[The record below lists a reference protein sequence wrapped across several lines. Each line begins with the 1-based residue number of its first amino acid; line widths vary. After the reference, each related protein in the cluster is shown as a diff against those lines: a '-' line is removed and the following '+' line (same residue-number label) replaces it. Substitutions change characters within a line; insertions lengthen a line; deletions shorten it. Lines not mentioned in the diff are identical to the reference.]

1 MERSAEIE
9 KLAGALAK
17 AQLAFN
23 KVARD
28 KTARVRTKTGG
39 EYSYDFAD
47 LESVL
52 DGVRQGL
59 SENELSVTFD
69 CETRFEPTLRVVV
82 IATLWHAS
90 GQWLQSSPLTIPC
103 SLDMATPQAIGSA
116 CTYGRRYQIQALLG
130 ISTDRDEDGTLAGGN
145 VAEVSPRGK
154 GQKTGGSP
162 PKTVTQQKWP
172 TPPAAA
178 PSQDESPGVSP
189 HLVAFA
195 KLFPWPAEVR
205 WKNVELLVKAA
216 GSTMRECA
224 ENDRIAL
231 NVANALTSRLS
242 QLTQSHGGDFSAAAT
257 AILDDARRVAAE
269 QGFETGPS
277 KATAGVAPAPSR
289 PEQPPAKPPAGSK
302 SPPWQAWRSAP
313 LIGWL
318 EQRVPQDRDKKT
330 RAVKAL
336 LRPWDLGPAD
346 FQSMSAE
353 QANTILGSLTET
365 VNRLVSEGVDEQQAI
380 ETMVRAGEQVQ

>member
-1 MERSAEIE
+1 MQRSAEIE
-9 KLAGALAK
+9 KLAAALSK
-17 AQLAFN
+17 AQLAFR

-69 CETRFEPTLRVVV
+69 CETQFEPTLRVSVH
-82 IATLWHAS
+82 ATLWHAS
-90 GQWLQSSPLTIPC
+90 GQWMQSSALTIPC

-154 GQKTGGSP
+154 PQKPAASPAKTSPPQKTATSAQAE
-162 PKTVTQQKWP
+162 TP
-172 TPPAAA
+172 T
-178 PSQDESPGVSP
+178 VSP
-189 HLVAFA
+189 HLVAFS
-195 KLFPWPAEVR
+195 KLFAWPVDVR
-205 WKNVELLVKAA
+205 WKNVETLVRAA
-216 GSTMRECA
+216 GSTMAECL
-224 ENDRIAL
+224 ENDQAAQ
-231 NVANALTSRLS
+231 NVANALTTRLS
-242 QLTQSHGGDFSAAAT
+242 QLTQSHNGDFNAGAAAL
-257 AILDDARRVAAE
+257 LDEARRVCAE
-269 QGFETGPS
+269 QSPAKSATGP
-277 KATAGVAPAPSR
+277 KVAPWESWN
-289 PEQPPAKPPAGSK
+289 S
-302 SPPWQAWRSAP
+302 SS

-318 EQRVPQDRDKKT
+318 EKRVPQDRDKKT

-346 FQSMSAE
+346 FQTMSST
-353 QANTILGSLTET
+353 QANEILDSLKAT
-365 VNRLVSEGVDEQQAI
+365 VDRLVSEGVDEQQAI
-380 ETMVRAGEQVQ
+380 ETMVRAGEQAQ